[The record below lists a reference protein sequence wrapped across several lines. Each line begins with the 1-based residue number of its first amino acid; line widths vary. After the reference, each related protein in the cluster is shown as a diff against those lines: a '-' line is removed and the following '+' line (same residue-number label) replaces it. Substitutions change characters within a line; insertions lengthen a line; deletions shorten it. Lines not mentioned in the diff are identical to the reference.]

1 MSYENPEV
9 PHEVNVAHD
18 HPVAEF
24 LRLVAG
30 LAAVVLALGV
40 VLYLC
45 GGWLARQLPF
55 AWETDWVGG
64 RILGAD
70 VLMQPDSDPARAEY
84 IQRLTQSLAA
94 TMQLPPGMTVNVHV
108 SGSDVP
114 NAFATLGGHIVV
126 TRGLYERMPSENA
139 LALVL
144 AHEIAHVR
152 ARDPIA
158 AVGSDAGLGLLL
170 LLLGS
175 DGERIAPA
183 VASLVQRGYSRGA
196 EQQAD
201 EAALQ
206 AVHARYGHAGGTA
219 AVFEALTA
227 YQAEF
232 GLATPTLLSTH
243 PSDAA
248 RIAALQTAAA
258 DWDAAR
264 QPLQPLAPGAD
275 VPKTQ

>member
-9 PHEVNVAHD
+9 PHEVNVARD

-30 LAAVVLALGV
+30 LAVVVLALGAL
-40 VLYLC
+40 LYLC

-55 AWETDWVGG
+55 AWEREWVGERVIG
-64 RILGAD
+64 VDALAEAN
-70 VLMQPDSDPARAEY
+70 PDPALAAYLEG
-84 IQRLTQSLAA
+84 LTQSLAA
-94 TMQLPPGMTVNVHV
+94 TMQLPPGMAVQLHV

-114 NAFATLGGHIVV
+114 NAFATVGGHIVV
-126 TRGLYERMPSENA
+126 TRGLYQRMPSENA

-158 AVGSDAGLGLLL
+158 AAGSGAGLTLLL
-170 LLLGS
+170 VLLGS

-183 VASLVQRGYSRGA
+183 VAGLVQRGYSREA
-196 EQQAD
+196 ERAAD
-201 EAALQ
+201 VAALA
-206 AVHARYGHAGGTA
+206 AVRARYGHAGGTA
-219 AVFEALTA
+219 AVFEVLAK
-227 YQAEF
+227 YQDEF
-232 GLATPTLLSTH
+232 GVSVPTLLSTH

-248 RIAALQTAAA
+248 RIAALRAAA
-258 DWDAAR
+258 VGWDAQN
-264 QPLQPLAPGAD
+264 QPLRPLGPGKAD
-275 VPKTQ
+275 